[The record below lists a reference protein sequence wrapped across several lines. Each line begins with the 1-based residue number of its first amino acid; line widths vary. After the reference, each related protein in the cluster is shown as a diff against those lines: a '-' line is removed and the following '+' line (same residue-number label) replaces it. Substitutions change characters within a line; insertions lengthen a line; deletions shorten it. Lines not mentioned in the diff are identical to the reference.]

1 MPELPPQLEEALI
14 TAYKKNFGSA
24 QNVRVSMDKANG
36 EIKVF
41 SRKTIVEEVTNPQ
54 TEISLEEAKSYL
66 RVDSRMDDALIISLL
81 SAAEKMTTD
90 IARMTAAEWNAVCTD
105 ESVIVRSIVLD
116 EDETKQLKSLLSTAV
131 LYSLGYL
138 YEHREEAD
146 HHDLMMT
153 LRNLLSSVREGVF

>member
-1 MPELPPQLEEALI
+1 MSL
-14 TAYKKNFGSA
+14 
-24 QNVRVSMDKANG
+24 
-36 EIKVF
+36 
-41 SRKTIVEEVTNPQ
+41 
-54 TEISLEEAKSYL
+54 ISLEEAKSYL

-105 ESVIVRSIVLD
+105 ESVIVRSVVLD

-138 YEHREEAD
+138 YEHREKAD
-146 HHDLMMT
+146 YTELTLT
-153 LRNLLSSVREGVF
+153 LRSLLFAIREGVV